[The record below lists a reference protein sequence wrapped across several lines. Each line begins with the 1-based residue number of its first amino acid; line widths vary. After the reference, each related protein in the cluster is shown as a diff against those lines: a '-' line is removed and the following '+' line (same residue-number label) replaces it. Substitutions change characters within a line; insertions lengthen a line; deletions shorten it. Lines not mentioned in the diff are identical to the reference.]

1 MSGQSIEVPYRS
13 RSNISHCAYVMRR
26 ELRWQD
32 GEFPIIEFLE
42 LGMPRLDPEFTFGVR
57 EKAEMQGNHGLTVP
71 AEKAIYLREDVY
83 YGALRGN
90 PRDRFTAAHELGH
103 YVLHLDV
110 PVRYHKSYGRKRLQ
124 HEVDS
129 ESQANLFAA
138 ALLIPERRFVKCRS
152 LGEAAAKYGVSP
164 ATARFLNRILVREK
178 RMKVLN

>member
-13 RSNISHCAYVMRR
+13 RSNISHFAYVVRR
-26 ELRWQD
+26 EMKLPD

-42 LGMPRLDPEFTFGVR
+42 LAMPRIDPDFVFGVR
-57 EKAEMQGNHGLTVP
+57 SKAEMGGNHGLTIP
-71 AEKAIYLREDVY
+71 AERAVYLRADVY
-83 YGALRGN
+83 GGAVKGN

-103 YVLHLDV
+103 YLLHLDV
-110 PVRYHKSYGRKRLQ
+110 PVKYHKAYGRKRLK

-152 LGEAAAKYGVSP
+152 LNEAADKYGVST
-164 ATARFLNRILVREK
+164 ATARFLNRILARERK
-178 RMKVLN
+178 MKALN